1 MAIKESVVELSLSS
15 PSSQPSLLDAVQT
28 LNNATSLINRETFYL
43 KLTHLLD
50 SSGLSLIFNVRE
62 TLLDLYLVYLEVTT
76 RGGFNQVSREKK
88 WGEVASALRLEG
100 NIARLSAQVEKLYS
114 QLLYQFEQLYF
125 YRAPAKSS
133 KTTGSQK
140 RKRNSEAT
148 NFSSEPIEEGTGLV
162 KEEAL
167 ITGTTDGKEKKKR
180 RGMAQGQRSAYH
192 IFLKQECTRLKSSS
206 SASDRKGVLSA
217 AVDAWRNMSPLE
229 KQPYVD
235 ESKKN
240 KEKFKNAMIIDDNEK
255 EEKNIASTNV
265 CSGEY
270 YHVTSQPEPDNN
282 GYTLNNNNAAIGL
295 ALNVTE
301 KLPKDSLLL
310 FGLEHYCSMDL
321 PIMEPK

>member
-1 MAIKESVVELSLSS
+1 MAFKESVVELSLSS
-15 PSSQPSLLDAVQT
+15 PSSQLDAAQT
-28 LNNATSLINRETFYL
+28 LNSANASSINRETFYL

-50 SSGLSLIFNVRE
+50 SSGFSLIFNVRE

-100 NIARLSAQVEKLYS
+100 NNARLSAQVEKLYS

-148 NFSSEPIEEGTGLV
+148 YFSSEPIEEAAGLV
-162 KEEAL
+162 KEQA
-167 ITGTTDGKEKKKR
+167 IIIGTSDGKEKKKR

-192 IFLKQECTRLKSSS
+192 IFLKQECTRLKSCS
-206 SASDRKGVLSA
+206 SASDRKGVLRA
-217 AVDAWRNMSPLE
+217 AVDAWRKLSPLE

-270 YHVTSQPEPDNN
+270 YQVTSQPEPDDN
-282 GYTLNNNNAAIGL
+282 GYTLNNNAAIGL

-310 FGLEHYCSMDL
+310 FGLEHYCSMDF